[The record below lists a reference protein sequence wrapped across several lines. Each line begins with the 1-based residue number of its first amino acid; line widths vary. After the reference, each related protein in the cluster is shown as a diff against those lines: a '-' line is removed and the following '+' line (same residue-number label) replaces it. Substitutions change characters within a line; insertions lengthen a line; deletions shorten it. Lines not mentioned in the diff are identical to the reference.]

1 MKYTLI
7 RVSIIIISG
16 ESAFTDLMEIVL
28 GILAAKKVKE
38 CHKTVDIQQVDLKK
52 TAKLHKFKNT

>member
-7 RVSIIIISG
+7 CVSIIIISG

-28 GILAAKKVKE
+28 GILAAKK
-38 CHKTVDIQQVDLKK
+38 
-52 TAKLHKFKNT
+52 